1 MEDKQD
7 LFDKLMQM
15 KDSYEPNPELPEK
28 VLQKINQREST
39 VAFREPAPKW
49 FWVALA
55 CLFAATVIVY
65 CSVYFTR
72 PFSKINIYSAES
84 LEMYEIDTM
93 QNFVSQTKLD
103 FLYFD
108 NDEHN
113 SVALVRKTGEKA
125 YVLQDF
131 EGTGQSGFEYVKF
144 HIVLLQNAQFEFY
157 DVFTSLNDTTE
168 LYGIDI
174 QYTVLSRMD
183 KNEVY
188 AKFGYEEYSYFLQVT
203 SNDSGTAVL
212 ERYVG
217 QLMN

>member
-84 LEMYEIDTM
+84 LEMNEIDAM
-93 QNFVSQTKLD
+93 QNFVSQTQLD

-125 YVLQDF
+125 YILQEF
-131 EGTGQSGFEYVKF
+131 QGAGQSGFDSVKF
-144 HIVLLQNAQFEFY
+144 YIVMLPDAEFDFSAEY
-157 DVFTSLNDTTE
+157 SAMNGLTA

>member
-131 EGTGQSGFEYVKF
+131 EGT
-144 HIVLLQNAQFEFY
+144 
-157 DVFTSLNDTTE
+157 
-168 LYGIDI
+168 
-174 QYTVLSRMD
+174 
-183 KNEVY
+183 
-188 AKFGYEEYSYFLQVT
+188 
-203 SNDSGTAVL
+203 
-212 ERYVG
+212 
-217 QLMN
+217 

>member
-55 CLFAATVIVY
+55 CLFAAAVIVY

-72 PFSKINIYSAES
+72 PFSKIKVYSEES
-84 LEMYEIDTM
+84 LEMNEIDAM
-93 QNFVSQTKLD
+93 QNFVSQTKLE

-108 NDEHN
+108 NDEQN

-131 EGTGQSGFEYVKF
+131 EGAGQSGFEYVKF
-144 HIVLLQNAQFEFY
+144 YIVLLHNAQFEFY

-188 AKFGYEEYSYFLQVT
+188 AKFEYEEYSYFLEVRT
-203 SNDSGTAVL
+203 NDSGTAAL

>member
-39 VAFREPAPKW
+39 VAFRAPAPKW

-72 PFSKINIYSAES
+72 PFSNIKIYSAES
-84 LEMYEIDTM
+84 LEMYEIDAM

-103 FLYFD
+103 FLYLD
-108 NDEHN
+108 SDEQN
-113 SVALVRKTGEKA
+113 SLALVRKTGEKA
-125 YVLQDF
+125 YILQDF
-131 EGTGQSGFEYVKF
+131 EAVGQNGFEYVKF
-144 HIVLLQNAQFEFY
+144 YIVLLHNAQFEFY
-157 DVFTSLNDTTE
+157 DVFTSLDDTAQLYDIEVEYAISNDA
-168 LYGIDI
+168 G
-174 QYTVLSRMD
+174 
-183 KNEVY
+183 KNVVY
-188 AKFGYEEYSYFLQVT
+188 AKFEYGEYSYFLQVT

>member
-55 CLFAATVIVY
+55 VLFASAIIVY

-93 QNFVSQTKLD
+93 QNFVSQTQLD

-125 YVLQDF
+125 YVLQEF
-131 EGTGQSGFEYVKF
+131 QGAGQNGFDSVKF
-144 HIVLLQNAQFEFY
+144 HIVMLPDAEFDFSAEYSAMNDLTALY
-157 DVFTSLNDTTE
+157 DIE
-168 LYGIDI
+168 I
-174 QYTVLSRMD
+174 QYTAVRRYW
-183 KNEVY
+183 K
-188 AKFGYEEYSYFLQVT
+188 GT
-203 SNDSGTAVL
+203 SDN
-212 ERYVG
+212 
-217 QLMN
+217 